1 MAERNNLESFRSA
14 LICLAFGND
23 AAFVFSV
30 INWAAMEADLLLG
43 TARLSLLNNLV
54 DSIRESFNPT

>member
-23 AAFVFSV
+23 AAFAFSV
-30 INWAAMEADLLLG
+30 ANWATVEVDLLLG
-43 TARLSLLNNLV
+43 TARLSLPNNLV
-54 DSIRESFNPT
+54 ERIRESFNPT